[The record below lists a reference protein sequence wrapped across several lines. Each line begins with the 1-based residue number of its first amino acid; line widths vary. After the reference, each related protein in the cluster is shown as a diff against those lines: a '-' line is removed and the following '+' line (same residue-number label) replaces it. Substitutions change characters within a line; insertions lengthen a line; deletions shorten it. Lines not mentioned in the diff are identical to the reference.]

1 MIATT
6 LLGAVVIGTLLVADF
21 ASETAGRGTP
31 HRCFPHLRRLCSR
44 DPGRRE
50 CGLPGEPSMER
61 GGLIA
66 ASCIVPRKRA
76 GGDDMTAAAT
86 RTDQRGNPL
95 STSSDTA
102 VEAYNRGL
110 DLFFSGN
117 PGADKAFQEAID
129 ADEGFALARVALA
142 RTMVRTDPKLGR
154 KLLDAAREL
163 GAGTTKHEQRHIAT
177 LAEADPNVALG
188 LAVEHLSESPNDAE
202 VLMAA
207 HFMRFQGGQPKRA
220 PANFEMVERYAG
232 AYAEDDW
239 WYLALRAFVNHEV
252 FRLEE
257 SRGYAQR
264 SLELMPMGYTAA
276 HAMAHV
282 DEESDQAAQG
292 DAFLDGWLRGKSPQ
306 ALLYGHLNWHQAL
319 FKLWRQ
325 VKCQCH
331 VHPPK
336 QLTTMSDDI
345 LLALLSGF

>member
-1 MIATT
+1 
-6 LLGAVVIGTLLVADF
+6 
-21 ASETAGRGTP
+21 
-31 HRCFPHLRRLCSR
+31 
-44 DPGRRE
+44 
-50 CGLPGEPSMER
+50 
-61 GGLIA
+61 
-66 ASCIVPRKRA
+66 
-76 GGDDMTAAAT
+76 MTAAAT
-86 RTDQRGNPL
+86 RIDQRGNPL

-117 PGADKAFQEAID
+117 PGADGAFQEAID

-177 LAEADPNVALG
+177 LAEANPNVALG
-188 LAVEHLSESPNDAE
+188 LVVEHLSESPNDAE

-239 WYLALRAFVNHEV
+239 WYLALRSFVNHEM

-282 DEESDQAAQG
+282 DETVLRPALRPLVRCVGTLRAARRADRRLASRSQ
-292 DAFLDGWLRGKSPQ
+292 RG
-306 ALLYGHLNWHQAL
+306 A
-319 FKLWRQ
+319 
-325 VKCQCH
+325 
-331 VHPPK
+331 HPRR
-336 QLTTMSDDI
+336 
-345 LLALLSGF
+345 